1 MEQGN
6 GQQSSEGSR
15 REQAKDGDAGATV
28 KRFCD
33 CERVTETP
41 PFVAY
46 PKCEP
51 KDPGSITLHSKCVWV
66 NQRQSKT
73 NLSASKAIPGIVW
86 PHKLSFQLPILFSNV
101 VLRWVHSFLQNRTK
115 NFREVLSTVSSCKRW
130 GVHLYQVFGHYQI
143 QS

>member
-51 KDPGSITLHSKCVWV
+51 KDRSWIHARTTSNGREQKLGSTVDPGKIHYVEAEPGEKRKPCQRLLRLTLHPQMSLYLGTELTSFSSYGPGSHR
-66 NQRQSKT
+66 RQAHTFPQKPQAT
-73 NLSASKAIPGIVW
+73 P
-86 PHKLSFQLPILFSNV
+86 
-101 VLRWVHSFLQNRTK
+101 
-115 NFREVLSTVSSCKRW
+115 
-130 GVHLYQVFGHYQI
+130 
-143 QS
+143 